1 MTTPIIAFFLSETFI
16 KTILAHAAL
25 LQCLAYVA
33 KKLIKKPATCAG
45 FLLVFLLKRV
55 YDACA
60 GTGSRHGYLAHW
72 QRSSPDGRYRY
83 LHPLLEVSH
92 ILMLQ

>member
-1 MTTPIIAFFLSETFI
+1 MSPNILTYSKESNLTLSTVNLDLVLKETSFFYAMTTPIIAFFLSETFI

-45 FLLVFLLKRV
+45 FFISFF
-55 YDACA
+55 
-60 GTGSRHGYLAHW
+60 T
-72 QRSSPDGRYRY
+72 
-83 LHPLLEVSH
+83 
-92 ILMLQ
+92 

>member
-45 FLLVFLLKRV
+45 FFISFF
-55 YDACA
+55 
-60 GTGSRHGYLAHW
+60 T
-72 QRSSPDGRYRY
+72 
-83 LHPLLEVSH
+83 
-92 ILMLQ
+92 